1 MTRTSLPWLSAIVV
15 IGIVAIPVRA
25 EAFTL
30 KFSWAGI
37 PACQAASPAFE
48 LSDVPPGTK
57 RLRFN
62 MTDLDVPSF
71 KHGGSTI
78 AYETNAVKRGAI
90 TYVGPCPPDGQHH
103 QYRWT
108 VDALDP
114 LGKVLGTATASGTF
128 PP

>member
-1 MTRTSLPWLSAIVV
+1 MTRMTWLSAIVL
-15 IGIVAIPVRA
+15 IGVVALPARA
-25 EAFTL
+25 ETFAL

-37 PACQAASPAFE
+37 AACQATSPAFE

-57 RLRFN
+57 RVRFS

-78 AYETNAVKRGAI
+78 AYESNAVKRGAI
-90 TYVGPCPPDGQHH
+90 TYVGPCPPAGQRH

-114 LGKVLGTATASGTF
+114 LGKVLGSASATAAF